1 MTWPSTSASGAAD
14 ATRGASGSARAASNR
29 TKMFKLLRPDPN
41 CRNAHHGSI
50 RNRLTSA
57 RSRPTVASGRRPMR
71 PPDQTAV
78 ERDELADLYDRRLQ
92 QASCDLVL
100 RGKTDIPRSQGRWT
114 D

>member
-1 MTWPSTSASGAAD
+1 MVRGTNDSTPPL
-14 ATRGASGSARAASNR
+14 N
-29 TKMFKLLRPDPN
+29 
-41 CRNAHHGSI
+41 HGSI
-50 RNRLTSA
+50 RDRYDFREESLHGGIGQTA
-57 RSRPTVASGRRPMR
+57 ER